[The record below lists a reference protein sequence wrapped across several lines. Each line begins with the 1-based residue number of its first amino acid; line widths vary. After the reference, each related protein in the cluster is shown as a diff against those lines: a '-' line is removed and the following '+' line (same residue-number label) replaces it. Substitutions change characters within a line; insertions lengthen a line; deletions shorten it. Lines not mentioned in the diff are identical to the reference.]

1 MAKTWVLDTGT
12 KGTGARMVPLEDALE
27 TPKPEAPASPPA
39 RKPAAAA
46 PRQRPAAATR
56 PKPPVEKRSTPLA
69 PGHVRKKSTG
79 EIGRVVAI
87 DAKAGTASVMWL
99 RDGRTSTV
107 PISSV
112 TRR

>member
-27 TPKPEAPASPPA
+27 KPKPKAPSAPPA
-39 RKPAAAA
+39 RKPAAPA
-46 PRQRPAAATR
+46 PPRPPVADTR
-56 PKPPVEKRSTPLA
+56 PKRQVEKRSTPLA

-87 DAKAGTASVMWL
+87 DARAGTASVRWL
-99 RDGRTSTV
+99 KGGRTSTV

-112 TRR
+112 TRK

>member
-1 MAKTWVLDTGT
+1 MAKTWVLDTET

-27 TPKPEAPASPPA
+27 KPKPKAPSPPPA
-39 RKPAAAA
+39 RKPAAPAQRRPVAA
-46 PRQRPAAATR
+46 PR
-56 PKPPVEKRSTPLA
+56 PKRQVEKRSTPLA

-87 DAKAGTASVMWL
+87 DARAGTASVMWL

-112 TRR
+112 TRK

>member
-27 TPKPEAPASPPA
+27 KPKPKAPSPPPA
-39 RKPAAAA
+39 RKPAAPAPRRDPVAA
-46 PRQRPAAATR
+46 PR
-56 PKPPVEKRSTPLA
+56 PKGQVEKRSTPLA

-87 DAKAGTASVMWL
+87 DARAGTASVRWL
-99 RDGRTSTV
+99 RGGRTSTV

-112 TRR
+112 TRK